1 MKLFTH
7 LIEEKNFHNAYA
19 KAIQAVLKEGA
30 DLAIGG
36 PEQRKPIKDS
46 CMLISLTENAIKQI
60 ENRELHP
67 QFPTKKAHLDEY
79 CKEYTRD
86 FLKDYRKRKPTD
98 RFSYLYFE
106 RLCKYNPLGHFSI
119 DQLEAMTGGLHRQV
133 KSGITSNR
141 MQAITWYVESDN
153 ETSSPP
159 CLQRIQ
165 IRYIPENKV
174 DIHLTWRSRDLYAAW
189 QSNVICLIDMLN
201 REVVKP
207 NNWQI
212 ERIID
217 FSDSLHI
224 YKTDLEEAKKV
235 KLVPTNP
242 QEI

>member
-19 KAIQAVLKEGA
+19 KAIQAVLKGGV
-30 DLAIGG
+30 DLVIGG
-36 PEQRKPIKDS
+36 AEQRKPIKDS
-46 CMLISLTENAIKQI
+46 CMLISLIGNAIKQI
-60 ENRELHP
+60 NNRELHP
-67 QFPTKKAHLDEY
+67 QFPTKKTHLDKY
-79 CKEYTRD
+79 CEEYTRD
-86 FLKDYRKRKPTD
+86 FLKDYRKRKPAD

-106 RLCKYNPLGHFSI
+106 RLCNYKHPVHISI
-119 DQLEAMTGGLHRQV
+119 DQLKLMMNGLYGQV
-133 KSGITSNR
+133 KRGITSNR
-141 MQAITWYVESDN
+141 MQVITWYVGSDN

-189 QSNVICLIDMLN
+189 QSNVICLIGMLN

-207 NNWQI
+207 NNCQI

-235 KLVPTNP
+235 KLVPTSP